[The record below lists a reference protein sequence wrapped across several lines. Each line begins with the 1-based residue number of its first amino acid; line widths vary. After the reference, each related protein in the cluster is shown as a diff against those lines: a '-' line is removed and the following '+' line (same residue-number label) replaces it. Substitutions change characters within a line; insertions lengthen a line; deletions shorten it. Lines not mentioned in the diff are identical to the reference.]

1 MKHLTGFTSIQIGL
15 LCLSCL
21 LLLSCGYGF
30 APQGE
35 YIDKRI
41 RNIYVDSFGNK
52 TAESEVEN
60 LMRTAF
66 INQIIQS
73 RRFKAVSNVEQAE
86 AIISGNV
93 LNLNTAALSYQSTIL
108 AAEERMTAT
117 LEVDFREKD
126 TGKII
131 WSSRNIVGTA
141 DYKLQDVNNP
151 RPARREALSKLA
163 RDTAEKAYNLMMSDF

>member
-1 MKHLTGFTSIQIGL
+1 MKHRTGFTPIQIGL

-21 LLLSCGYGF
+21 LLFGCGYGF

-41 RNIYVDSFGNK
+41 RNVYVDSFGNK

-60 LMRTAF
+60 LIRTAF
-66 INQIIQS
+66 INQIIQGG
-73 RRFKAVSNVEQAE
+73 RFKAVPDIEKAD

-93 LNLNTAALSYQSTIL
+93 LNLNTAALSYQSNIL

-126 TGKII
+126 TGKMI
-131 WSSRNIVGTA
+131 WSSRNIVGTN
-141 DYKLQDVNNP
+141 DYRLQDVNNP

-163 RDTAEKAYNLMMSDF
+163 RDTVENAYNLMMSNF

>member
-1 MKHLTGFTSIQIGL
+1 MKKRTGSLWIKSWLIG
-15 LCLSCL
+15 LSCL
-21 LLLSCGYGF
+21 LLFGCGYGF

-41 RNIYVDSFGNK
+41 KNVYIDSFGNK

-73 RRFKAVSNVEQAE
+73 RRFKAVPNVEQAE
-86 AIISGNV
+86 GIISGNV
-93 LNLNTAALSYQSTIL
+93 LNLSTAALSYQSTIL
-108 AAEERMTAT
+108 AAEERMTVIMEAT
-117 LEVDFREKD
+117 LREKD

-131 WSSRNIVGTA
+131 WSSRNIVGTT

-163 RDTAEKAYNLMMSDF
+163 RDTVENAYNLMMSDF